1 MGKKMAILLAMVVV
15 VTAIS
20 GGFVVGGIQAYS
32 RFQQSSLASQE
43 QCGGQAPVH
52 ICVQAPLE
60 LFSAYYPFYLASHTY
75 QFFVKYS
82 SASPLTLLI
91 SASVVGFTQLETH
104 TVSATG
110 FTQSQGFIPVPLD
123 TAVRKQVLDT
133 HTSLSVRVTDTRGN
147 LYYSNDSPL
156 LLHSHKL
163 MQWVAANRLKIAA
176 WVTPDDPAVKSM
188 VSKATAY
195 LAGEPMPTP
204 GAMIGYANH
213 ASARAVRDQVDALFD
228 AMRLSYR
235 IHYLQ
240 ESVPY
245 GGPGTTSV
253 SLENINLPAETLQ
266 QRSGMCIELTVLL
279 ASAVEQIGLHAEIV
293 IIPGHA
299 FLGVATTPDLAS
311 AHANTQYEYWDA
323 VEVNAN
329 VAGDSANIATDQNYT
344 RYVNAHQIVDTIL
357 ISDARQAGVDAM
369 V

>member
-1 MGKKMAILLAMVVV
+1 MGKKMAILLVTFVVA
-15 VTAIS
+15 TAIS
-20 GGFVVGGIQAYS
+20 GGFIVGGIQAYS

-43 QCGGQAPVH
+43 HCGGQVPVH

-60 LFSAYYPFYLASHTY
+60 LFSAYYPFYLATHTY

-82 SASPLTLLI
+82 SDSPLTLVI
-91 SASVVGFTQLETH
+91 SASVTGFSQIETH
-104 TVSATG
+104 TVNATG
-110 FTQSQGFIPVPLD
+110 IAQSQGFIPAPLD
-123 TAVRKQVLDT
+123 SAVRKQVADS

-176 WVTPDDPAVKSM
+176 WVTPDDTAVKM
-188 VSKATAY
+188 LVAQAVNY
-195 LAGEPMPTP
+195 LAGEPMPAP
-204 GAMIGYANH
+204 AAMIGYANR
-213 ASARAVRDQVDALFD
+213 AGAWAVRDQVDALFD
-228 AMRLSYR
+228 AMRLSYH

-245 GGPGTTSV
+245 GGPGDTSV

-279 ASAVEQIGLHAEIV
+279 ASAVEHIGLHAEIV
-293 IIPGHA
+293 VTLGHA
-299 FLGVATTPDLAS
+299 FLGVSTTPDLAPTHS
-311 AHANTQYEYWDA
+311 NTQYEYWDA
-323 VEVNAN
+323 AEVNAN
-329 VAGDSANIATDQNYT
+329 VAGDSANIATDQNYS

-357 ISDARQAGVDAM
+357 ISDARQAGVDPM